1 MVFVKEPEV
10 RLVGGSHCSGRLEIL
25 HDQSWMSVC
34 DAAFDQQDA
43 EVVCRELDCGAPV
56 QVLGAAAFDK
66 GDAQMWTQEI
76 QCRGNESQIHLC
88 PTTPLH
94 ENNCSHEFN
103 IGLLCIINVRLVN
116 GTSRCA
122 GTVEVLHRGQWG
134 TVCGDGWDLA
144 DAAVVCRELDCGEP
158 VDALDA
164 YFGPGSRP
172 VLMKIAICTG
182 TESTLKKC
190 GSIQLPDKCLDKSA
204 QVICSEVRLVG
215 GSRCSGRLEIL
226 HDQTWMSV
234 CDAAFDQQDAEV
246 VCRELDCGAPVQVL
260 GAAAF
265 GKGVAQMWTQEI
277 QCRGNESQI
286 HLCPTN
292 SSHKHSCSH
301 EYSVG
306 LVCAENMRVRLV
318 GGNSLCAGRVE
329 VLHRGQWGTVC
340 GVDFD
345 MADAAVVCRELECGE
360 PVDALGGAHFGS
372 GSGPISIWPNRK
384 LCTGSESTLKNCGS
398 VQWGSY
404 LCDHTKDAGVICSG
418 ARLIGN
424 SSCSGRLEMLHN
436 QMWMSVCDTAFDQ
449 QDAEVVCR
457 ELGCGAPV
465 QVLGATAF
473 DKGDAQMW
481 TQEIQCRGN
490 ESQIHLCPT
499 SLYKKH
505 CSDDNFQGLFC
516 ADRKNVRL
524 VDGNSPCAGRVE
536 VLHRGQ
542 WGTVCGDFWDL
553 TDAAVVCRELD
564 CGEPVDALTDDDF
577 GQGSGPVWMSAVLCT
592 GSESTLKNCKSSGW
606 SMNSCT
612 HNANVGV
619 ICSGHKPSRLAA
631 GSHLCSGRLEILH
644 DQTWMSVCDA
654 AFDQQDAEVVCREL
668 DCGAPVQVLGAAAF
682 GKGDAQMW
690 TQEIQCKGNESQI
703 SFCSISSHK
712 HNCSSDNNVGL
723 KCSGYTDLRLING
736 SDSCSGRV
744 ELQFFNEWGTVC
756 DACWDM
762 RAASV
767 LCRQLNCG
775 IAVSVVESDWFGEGS
790 DEIWADVFD
799 CEQNDCVG
807 DEVAEITCSDRV
819 ALRLSGGEGRCSG
832 RLEVY
837 HNAVWGSVCD
847 DQWDISDAQVSRVQ
861 RE

>member
-1 MVFVKEPEV
+1 MQ
-10 RLVGGSHCSGRLEIL
+10 RLCVE
-25 HDQSWMSVC
+25 SWTV
-34 DAAFDQQDA
+34 
-43 EVVCRELDCGAPV
+43 
-56 QVLGAAAFDK
+56 
-66 GDAQMWTQEI
+66 
-76 QCRGNESQIHLC
+76 
-88 PTTPLH
+88 
-94 ENNCSHEFN
+94 
-103 IGLLCIINVRLVN
+103 GLLYRCWEQLLLAKETLRCGHKRFSAEEMSIINVRLVN

-204 QVICSEVRLVG
+204 QVICSGKLKVLLVG

-265 GKGVAQMWTQEI
+265 GKGDTQMWTQVI
-277 QCRGNESQI
+277 RCRGNESQI

-306 LVCAENMRVRLV
+306 LVVRLV
-318 GGNSLCAGRVE
+318 GGNSRCAGRVE

-345 MADAAVVCRELECGE
+345 MADAAVVCRELDCGE
-360 PVDALGGAHFGS
+360 PVDVVVDAHFGS
-372 GSGPISIWPNRK
+372 GSGAIWPNRK

-404 LCDHTKDAGVICSG
+404 LCDHTKDAG
-418 ARLIGN
+418 
-424 SSCSGRLEMLHN
+424 
-436 QMWMSVCDTAFDQ
+436 
-449 QDAEVVCR
+449 
-457 ELGCGAPV
+457 
-465 QVLGATAF
+465 
-473 DKGDAQMW
+473 
-481 TQEIQCRGN
+481 
-490 ESQIHLCPT
+490 
-499 SLYKKH
+499 
-505 CSDDNFQGLFC
+505 GLFC

-553 TDAAVVCRELD
+553 ADAAVVCRELD
-564 CGEPVDALTDDDF
+564 CGEPVDALTDDGF

-619 ICSGHKPSRLAA
+619 ICSGK
-631 GSHLCSGRLEILH
+631 
-644 DQTWMSVCDA
+644 
-654 AFDQQDAEVVCREL
+654 
-668 DCGAPVQVLGAAAF
+668 
-682 GKGDAQMW
+682 
-690 TQEIQCKGNESQI
+690 
-703 SFCSISSHK
+703 
-712 HNCSSDNNVGL
+712 
-723 KCSGYTDLRLING
+723 
-736 SDSCSGRV
+736 
-744 ELQFFNEWGTVC
+744 
-756 DACWDM
+756 
-762 RAASV
+762 
-767 LCRQLNCG
+767 
-775 IAVSVVESDWFGEGS
+775 
-790 DEIWADVFD
+790 
-799 CEQNDCVG
+799 
-807 DEVAEITCSDRV
+807 
-819 ALRLSGGEGRCSG
+819 
-832 RLEVY
+832 
-837 HNAVWGSVCD
+837 
-847 DQWDISDAQVSRVQ
+847 
-861 RE
+861 